1 MWCGPVQ
8 SKSKDQTERR
18 NIGSYRSGWLA
29 TARAAKYNQKK
40 EHLQF
45 FFFLE
50 SALFS
55 VDSYVLLS
63 IGINNLVAG
72 DSQDQPYQIRCSR
85 SRGPDEAKCTYAH
98 PLSGIVWDSGH
109 ETRERGTGPPTH
121 QNLWTVDPVSWE
133 VHVFLKDMFPCVFD
147 SLDRVRVPL
156 NFGGYDFVISE
167 PRVDGP

>member
-1 MWCGPVQ
+1 M
-8 SKSKDQTERR
+8 D
-18 NIGSYRSGWLA
+18 IIYI
-29 TARAAKYNQKK
+29 YIY
-40 EHLQF
+40 
-45 FFFLE
+45 LE
-50 SALFS
+50 SALFF

-156 NFGGYDFVISE
+156 VEFSS
-167 PRVDGP
+167 PRDNA

>member
-1 MWCGPVQ
+1 MLSNNVFF
-8 SKSKDQTERR
+8 
-18 NIGSYRSGWLA
+18 
-29 TARAAKYNQKK
+29 
-40 EHLQF
+40 F

-85 SRGPDEAKCTYAH
+85 SGEPDEAKCTYAH

-109 ETRERGTGPPTH
+109 ETRERGAGHPTH
-121 QNLWTVDPVSWE
+121 QNLWTVDPVGWE
-133 VHVFLKDMFPCVFD
+133 VHMFLKDMFPGVFD

-156 NFGGYDFVISE
+156 NLGGHDFVICE
-167 PRVDGP
+167 PRVDSTEPPCSVSHSRYGGVLG